1 MHLKKLYDSDKSV
14 ILTVVLCNFQKI
26 ILEQEYLNVT
36 KCRHHIAI
44 FKSGSWKFGSEF
56 RTSDSES
63 NLPFY
68 AVAQIN

>member
-1 MHLKKLYDSDKSV
+1 M
-14 ILTVVLCNFQKI
+14 CNFKQI

-36 KCRHHIAI
+36 KRRHHIAI

-56 RTSDSES
+56 RTFDSES